1 MCVCQCVCVVKG
13 HTQKL
18 YIWEEKKG
26 GKYFNNGSLYISL
39 LSKVNK
45 EPTKYYTE
53 VIRNELAG
61 KIGKVSTYV
70 YCRDS
75 VDQIVEKHSYM
86 HNAKVIV
93 AEDTKRL
100 PGFYWMPKLH
110 RNPYG
115 HLHNETFI

>member
-1 MCVCQCVCVVKG
+1 MKQENNNLKKKNLGVGQLFGNSTTKYVLVPADKASNNIIIVCK
-13 HTQKL
+13 
-18 YIWEEKKG
+18 
-26 GKYFNNGSLYISL
+26 
-39 LSKVNK
+39 
-45 EPTKYYTE
+45 KYYTE
-53 VIRNELAG
+53 MIRNELAG
-61 KIGKVSTYV
+61 KIGKVSTSV
-70 YCRDS
+70 YCRNS

-100 PGFYWMPKLH
+100 PGFHWMPKLH